1 MPSWCSVQQ
10 VHVPPADYDLR
21 KATQEASSLAI
32 TQFAPELEDLV
43 QEGTLVVLQPQAR
56 VVVSDH

>member
-1 MPSWCSVQQ
+1 MQQ
-10 VHVPPADYDLR
+10 VHVPPAVYDLR

-43 QEGTLVVLQPQAR
+43 QEGTLLVLQPQAR